1 MDFRSPPAV
10 IEALHRRTE
19 HGIFGYTEAPAEL
32 SETIVT
38 FMGRHYGWR
47 VHPEWLVWLPG
58 LVSGLNVACRAV
70 GADGDEVLTTTPVYP
85 PFLSAPGNFRR
96 RLCTVPLLHQP
107 RGWTFDWERL
117 EEAITGRTRLFLL
130 CSPHNPVGR
139 VFSREELERLA
150 FFCLRHDLVICSDE
164 IHAGLIL
171 DPDKKHLPTASL
183 SREVARRTITLLAP
197 SKTYNIPGLGF
208 SFAVISDPGLRGDF
222 RQAMA
227 GIVPEV
233 NLFGFIAA
241 LAAYQQGGEWLLALL
256 AYLRQN
262 RELVAEAVRAMPGLT
277 ASRVEATYLAWIDTR
292 GAGIDKPGDFFE
304 AAGVGL
310 SDGNQF
316 GGPGFVRLNFGCP
329 RAILQQA
336 LSRMHQAL
344 IIAAEKR

>member
-1 MDFRSPPAV
+1 
-10 IEALHRRTE
+10 
-19 HGIFGYTEAPAEL
+19 L